1 MNRSES
7 LFEHAHIKQH
17 FSKAAQ
23 TYLAAA
29 TLQRDVELRLLEHAD
44 YLEQA
49 PRRILDL
56 GSGPGRAA
64 GMLKKRWPKA
74 EVVAI
79 DLALPMLRQVKQH
92 TRFWRPVKRVCGNAL
107 QLPFTDSSFDFVF
120 SSLCL
125 QWVNPLPDA
134 LKEIR
139 RVLKAEGMLTFTT
152 FGPDTL
158 IELREAYLAIGETPS
173 VSPFA
178 AIQQV
183 GDGLQASGFYNTVL
197 DRENFTMGYTDLRAL
212 MQELHAIGATDAR
225 SGRRRGLMGKTR
237 WQALNAAYPK
247 HAERIQ
253 STWEVITAMAFKR
266 ADRTDMPDD
275 MVAAIPLD
283 QISRRTRR

>member
-1 MNRSES
+1 MNRSDS

-92 TRFWRPVKRVCGNAL
+92 TCFWRPVKRVCGNAL
-107 QLPFTDSSFDFVF
+107 Q
-120 SSLCL
+120 
-125 QWVNPLPDA
+125 
-134 LKEIR
+134 
-139 RVLKAEGMLTFTT
+139 
-152 FGPDTL
+152 
-158 IELREAYLAIGETPS
+158 
-173 VSPFA
+173 
-178 AIQQV
+178 
-183 GDGLQASGFYNTVL
+183 
-197 DRENFTMGYTDLRAL
+197 
-212 MQELHAIGATDAR
+212 
-225 SGRRRGLMGKTR
+225 
-237 WQALNAAYPK
+237 
-247 HAERIQ
+247 
-253 STWEVITAMAFKR
+253 
-266 ADRTDMPDD
+266 
-275 MVAAIPLD
+275 
-283 QISRRTRR
+283 